1 MKDYLRKNQPV
12 RFVFP
17 IDGDCINS
25 ADGKR
30 DGNDLLVTVKVA
42 APESAEVYVNDV
54 PAQKQG
60 EYYQAEIRFENYRT
74 SLTAVDTVSGESDT
88 IAVYKLRAP
97 EKKFRLSSDDNILF
111 LKDIAKNQDKYTS
124 IFDNPYLKMYKR
136 AHDATGVCVHL
147 NLFYETGADPTA
159 EGYFNLTMVPDKY
172 KNEWA
177 ANSDWLRLSFHS
189 RTNEPLWPYKNTTH
203 SKLYND
209 AKLVHKEILRFAGE
223 KSLAKTTTLHFGSTN
238 VTGVRALRS
247 LGYQTLA
254 AYFEFDNEG
263 NTMVAYHYPKDLVA
277 YLGERD
283 FWKDT
288 EEDVMYCRIDRVL
301 NLAKTVDGNLDVVK
315 EVVKNPTR
323 GKFIELMIHEQ
334 YFYETYYAYI
344 PDFGDIIYENCKWLK
359 EQGYTSTFMQDVI
372 SEN

>member
-1 MKDYLRKNQPV
+1 MKDYLRKSKPV
-12 RFVFP
+12 HFVFP

-25 ADGKR
+25 GDGKR
-30 DGNDLLVTVKVA
+30 VGNDLLVNVKVS
-42 APESAEVYVNDV
+42 APENAEVYVNDLK
-54 PAQKQG
+54 AEYKG
-60 EYYQAEIRFENYRT
+60 EYFEVEMLFDTYRT
-74 SLTAVDTVSGESDT
+74 GLTAIDKVSGESDN
-88 IAVYKLRAP
+88 IAVFKLHAP
-97 EKKFRLSSDDNILF
+97 ENKFRLSSDDNILF
-111 LKDIAKNQDKYTS
+111 LKDIAKNQDKYVS

-147 NLFYETGADPTA
+147 NLFYETGADTTA

-172 KNEWA
+172 KAEWE
-177 ANSDWLRLSFHS
+177 ANANWLRLSFHS
-189 RTNEPLWPYKNTTH
+189 RTNEPLWPYKHTDHTKITT
-203 SKLYND
+203 D
-209 AKLVHKEILRFAGE
+209 CKLVMDEIKRFAGE
-223 KSLAKTTTLHFGSTN
+223 KALAKSTTLHFGSTN
-238 VTGVRALRS
+238 VIGVRALRT
-247 LGYQTLA
+247 LGYQNLA

-315 EVVKNPTR
+315 EVFKNPTR

-334 YFYETYYAYI
+334 YFYETYGAYI
-344 PDFGDIIYENCKWLK
+344 PAFGDIILENCKWLK
-359 EQGYTSTFMQDVI
+359 EQGYESTFLQDVVA
-372 SEN
+372 EN